1 MSDQPLISTQFP
13 YLPLTL
19 RIQGHTMT
27 VVALLD
33 TSFDGNVALPPDL
46 LPAGLAPDLQLDW
59 VLADGKTV
67 RAPAFSGAA
76 WLGNFGP
83 FDVTISALGGE
94 PVVGRG
100 ISDRFTVIL
109 DHGRRVVVAP

>member
-1 MSDQPLISTQFP
+1 MSDQPLMSTQFP
-13 YLPLTL
+13 YLPLRL
-19 RIQGHTMT
+19 HIQGHTMT
-27 VVALLD
+27 A
-33 TSFDGNVALPPDL
+33 VALPPGL

-67 RAPAFSGAA
+67 RAPAYSGAA

-94 PVVGRG
+94 PVVGCG
-100 ISDRFTVIL
+100 IGDRFAVTP
-109 DHGRRVVVAP
+109 DHGRRAVVAP

>member
-1 MSDQPLISTQFP
+1 MSDQPLMSTQFP

-19 RIQGHTMT
+19 HIQGHTMP

-33 TSFDGNVALPPDL
+33 AGFDEDVALPPGL
-46 LPAGLAPDLQLDW
+46 LPASLAPDLQLDW
-59 VLADGKTV
+59 VPVAGKTV
-67 RAPAFSGAA
+67 RAPAYSGAT
-76 WLGNFGP
+76 WLGNCGP

-100 ISDRFTVIL
+100 IGDRFAVTP